1 MYHLAHISVCSI
13 IYSVFICVQDL
24 SAPTAYIKLDGA
36 NGVGADKVKKL
47 LQSIQAIAGNVINIE
62 VFNDGTCGILNE
74 NVCMH
79 LLSLFIIYLT

>member
-1 MYHLAHISVCSI
+1 M
-13 IYSVFICVQDL
+13 
-24 SAPTAYIKLDGA
+24 
-36 NGVGADKVKKL
+36 KKL